1 MFQEE
6 VFDDKQS
13 AMVLKNCSFSRS
25 NLVEMAGG
33 PKNGLKDVTLAIR
46 KGELVGLLGGM
57 ASGKSTL
64 VNKSFLAIFKLYV
77 EYILL
82 NAGFFHL
89 SYEIRYLCKYGS
101 TLVIW
106 THFVLLT
113 KRYLKLDWDFL
124 VCKTK
129 SIVWLIKNH
138 YLLRTVL
145 PVSNLHC

>member
-1 MFQEE
+1 MYFFFQFLFQEE

-64 VNKSFLAIFKLYV
+64 VIINNFLQFLNFK
-77 EYILL
+77 
-82 NAGFFHL
+82 
-89 SYEIRYLCKYGS
+89 
-101 TLVIW
+101 
-106 THFVLLT
+106 
-113 KRYLKLDWDFL
+113 
-124 VCKTK
+124 
-129 SIVWLIKNH
+129 
-138 YLLRTVL
+138 
-145 PVSNLHC
+145 